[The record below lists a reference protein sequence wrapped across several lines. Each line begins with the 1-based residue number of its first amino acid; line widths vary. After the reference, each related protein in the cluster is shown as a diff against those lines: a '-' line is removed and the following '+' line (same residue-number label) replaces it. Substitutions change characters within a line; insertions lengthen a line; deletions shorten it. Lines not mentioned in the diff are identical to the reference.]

1 MPRPRPTGTPSSGRL
16 GLCFCSGAIGRV
28 GFRAGSASFSTL
40 WQAGSSGRWFSSGV
54 LGGTATGVTKCVE
67 AAKRKPLVK
76 LRRACH
82 KVEKLAEVP
91 SFPTFSARESF
102 PDRGRRRPMC
112 RGAFDRHRVGPFGSD
127 FHPVSTTREHPPP
140 RRLAG
145 AFYQWQTT
153 TSPDWMMLK
162 RSAAEPTGRFTQPWL
177 PRPCWYSVPP
187 NAACQSASC
196 RPMTLPTKGIQ

>member
-1 MPRPRPTGTPSSGRL
+1 MFLFRGDRPRRFSGRFCKFFDFVASRFIGSMVL
-16 GLCFCSGAIGRV
+16 IRCFGRYGNRGNKMCRSGKKETPGQASPGVPQSRKTCRSAVVSDIRRTGDLSEPRAATADV
-28 GFRAGSASFSTL
+28 PWRFRPA
-40 WQAGSSGRWFSSGV
+40 
-54 LGGTATGVTKCVE
+54 
-67 AAKRKPLVK
+67 P
-76 LRRACH
+76 RRALRFRLLSSQND
-82 KVEKLAEVP
+82 E
-91 SFPTFSARESF
+91 
-102 PDRGRRRPMC
+102 
-112 RGAFDRHRVGPFGSD
+112 GASL
-127 FHPVSTTREHPPP
+127 P